1 MSELKELY
9 QEIILDHNKNPR
21 NYGKLK
27 DFTHKA
33 DGYNP
38 MCGDHYSIYLKV
50 EENRIVDVSF
60 EGAGCAISKSSASMM
75 TANLK
80 GHTIDEARKMFG
92 EFHNMMTSDE
102 PCVKV
107 PEDICKVEPLQGV
120 REFPTRIKCA
130 TLIWH
135 TMNNAL
141 NDKEKPSTE
150 NEPDET

>member
-1 MSELKELY
+1 MSELKDLY

-21 NYGKLK
+21 NYGKMK
-27 DFTHKA
+27 DCTHKA
-33 DGYNP
+33 EGYNP

-50 EENRIVDVSF
+50 KDGIISDVTF

-80 GHTIDEARKMFG
+80 GKTIEDAKRMFS
-92 EFHNMMTSDE
+92 EFHNMMTSE
-102 PCVKV
+102 KPCVEV
-107 PEDICKVEPLQGV
+107 PEDICTVEPLQGV

-141 NDKEKPSTE
+141 NGKDESSTE
-150 NEPDET
+150 

>member
-21 NYGKLK
+21 NFGKLEGH
-27 DFTHKA
+27 THKA
-33 DGYNP
+33 EGFNP
-38 MCGDHYSIYLKV
+38 MCGDHYSIYLKI
-50 EENRIVDVSF
+50 EGNKIVDVSF

-80 GHTIDEARKMFG
+80 GRTVEEAKKMFG
-92 EFHNMMTSDE
+92 EFQNMMTSEE
-102 PCVKV
+102 PCVTV

-141 NDKEKPSTE
+141 NGDKDTSTK
-150 NEPDET
+150 

>member
-1 MSELKELY
+1 MSELKDLY

-21 NYGKLK
+21 NYGKMK
-27 DFTHKA
+27 DCTHKA
-33 DGYNP
+33 EGYNP
-38 MCGDHYSIYLKV
+38 MCGDHYSIYLKI
-50 EENRIVDVSF
+50 ENDLIADVRF

-80 GHTIDEARKMFG
+80 GKSVEEAKKMFS
-92 EFHNMMTSDE
+92 EFQNMMTSDK
-102 PCVKV
+102 PCEEV
-107 PEDICKVEPLQGV
+107 PEEICTVEPLQGV

-141 NDKEKPSTE
+141 NGEDRSSTE
-150 NEPDET
+150 

>member
-1 MSELKELY
+1 MSELKDLY

-21 NYGKLK
+21 NYGAMN
-27 DFTHKA
+27 DCTHKA
-33 DGYNP
+33 EGYNP
-38 MCGDHYSIYLKV
+38 MCGDHYSIYLKI
-50 EENRIVDVSF
+50 ENKLIIDVRF

-80 GHTIDEARKMFG
+80 GKTVEEAKKMFS
-92 EFHNMMTSDE
+92 EFQNMMTSDQ
-102 PCVKV
+102 PCVEV
-107 PEDICKVEPLQGV
+107 PKEICTVEPLQGV

-141 NDKEKPSTE
+141 NGDGKSSTE
-150 NEPDET
+150 

>member
-1 MSELKELY
+1 MSELKDLY
-9 QEIILDHNKNPR
+9 QEIILEHNKNPR
-21 NYGKLK
+21 NFGKMENC
-27 DFTHKA
+27 THKA
-33 DGYNP
+33 EGYNP

-50 EENRIVDVSF
+50 KDGIIQEVTF

-80 GHTIDEARKMFG
+80 RKTIEDAKRMFS
-92 EFHNMMTSDE
+92 EFQNMMTSE
-102 PCVKV
+102 KPCVEV
-107 PEDICKVEPLQGV
+107 PEEICTVEPLQGV

-141 NDKEKPSTE
+141 NGDDKSSTE
-150 NEPDET
+150 

>member
-1 MSELKELY
+1 MSELKDLY
-9 QEIILDHNKNPR
+9 QEIILEHNKNPR
-21 NYGKLK
+21 NYGKMENC
-27 DFTHKA
+27 THKA
-33 DGYNP
+33 EGYNP

-50 EENRIVDVSF
+50 KNGIIQEVTF

-80 GHTIDEARKMFG
+80 GKTIEDARRMFS
-92 EFHNMMTSDE
+92 EFQEMMTSDK
-102 PCVKV
+102 PCIEV
-107 PEDICKVEPLQGV
+107 PEEICTVEPLQGV

-141 NDKEKPSTE
+141 NGEDKSSTE
-150 NEPDET
+150 

>member
-1 MSELKELY
+1 MSELKDLY

-21 NYGKLK
+21 NYGKLENC
-27 DFTHKA
+27 THKA
-33 DGYNP
+33 EGYNP

-50 EENRIVDVSF
+50 KDGIIQEVTFD
-60 EGAGCAISKSSASMM
+60 GAGCAISKSSASMM

-80 GHTIDEARKMFG
+80 GKTVEDAKRMFN
-92 EFHNMMTSDE
+92 EFQNMMTSE
-102 PCVKV
+102 KPCVEV
-107 PEDICKVEPLQGV
+107 PEDICTVEPLQGV

-141 NDKEKPSTE
+141 NGEDKSSTE
-150 NEPDET
+150 

>member
-1 MSELKELY
+1 MSELKDLY

-21 NYGKLK
+21 NYGKME
-27 DFTHKA
+27 DCTHKA
-33 DGYNP
+33 EGFNP

-50 EENRIVDVSF
+50 KDEIISEVSF

-80 GHTIDEARKMFG
+80 GKTIEDAKKMFS
-92 EFHNMMTSDE
+92 EFQNMMTSE
-102 PCVKV
+102 KPCVEV
-107 PEDICKVEPLQGV
+107 PEEICTVEPLQGV

-141 NDKEKPSTE
+141 NGKDKSSTE
-150 NEPDET
+150 

>member
-1 MSELKELY
+1 MSELKDLY

-21 NYGKLK
+21 NYGKME
-27 DFTHKA
+27 DSTHNA
-33 DGYNP
+33 EGYNP

-50 EENRIVDVSF
+50 KDGIISDVTF

-80 GHTIDEARKMFG
+80 GKTIEDAKRMFS
-92 EFHNMMTSDE
+92 EFQNMMTSE
-102 PCVKV
+102 KPCVEV
-107 PEDICKVEPLQGV
+107 PEEICTVEPLQGV

-141 NDKEKPSTE
+141 NGEDKSSTE
-150 NEPDET
+150 

>member
-1 MSELKELY
+1 MSNLKDLY

-21 NYGKLK
+21 NYGKMN
-27 DFTHKA
+27 DCTHKA
-33 DGYNP
+33 EGYNP
-38 MCGDHYSIYLKV
+38 MCGDHYSIYLKI
-50 EENRIVDVSF
+50 ENGLIVDVRF

-80 GHTIDEARKMFG
+80 GKSIKEAKKMFN
-92 EFHNMMTSDE
+92 EFQNMMTSDK
-102 PCVKV
+102 PCLKV
-107 PEDICKVEPLQGV
+107 PEEICSIEPLQGV

-141 NDKEKPSTE
+141 NGEDKSSTE
-150 NEPDET
+150 

>member
-1 MSELKELY
+1 MSDLKDLY

-21 NYGKLK
+21 NYGKLEAC
-27 DFTHKA
+27 THKA
-33 DGYNP
+33 EGYNP

-50 EENRIVDVSF
+50 RDGIIEEVTF

-80 GHTIDEARKMFG
+80 GKTVEDAKRIFQ
-92 EFHNMMTSDE
+92 EFQDWMTSDK
-102 PCVKV
+102 PCVEV
-107 PEDICKVEPLQGV
+107 SEDICSVEPLQGV
-120 REFPTRIKCA
+120 REYPTRIKCA

-141 NDKEKPSTE
+141 NGKDKSSTE
-150 NEPDET
+150 

>member
-1 MSELKELY
+1 MSDLKDLY

-21 NYGKLK
+21 NYGKMS
-27 DFTHKA
+27 DCTHKA
-33 DGYNP
+33 EGYNP
-38 MCGDHYSIYLKV
+38 MCGDHYSIYLKI
-50 EENRIVDVSF
+50 ENGLIIDVRF

-80 GHTIDEARKMFG
+80 GKSVEEAKKMFS
-92 EFHNMMTSDE
+92 EFQNMMTSE
-102 PCVKV
+102 KPCLEV
-107 PEDICKVEPLQGV
+107 PEEICTVEPLQGV

-141 NDKEKPSTE
+141 NGEDKSSTE
-150 NEPDET
+150 